1 MTMTDREQEINTIM
15 TMVRT
20 ILIEAHLAITTKE
33 NVQLLLEDRVTEKLY
48 AFKTE
53 DIGERK

>member
-1 MTMTDREQEINTIM
+1 MTDREQEINTIM

-53 DIGERK
+53 DTGERK